1 MYNTSIFILK
11 NLYFALRKSV
21 IKNFISKFLY
31 VLKYKRVTDTNIKI
45 FPFFFKFWISEIIV
59 KKNIN
64 LIDKKRKFYK
74 EKYFFQ
80 YCDWFSHNIP
90 VWEVILNREIDREK
104 KTKYLEIGSYEGRSV
119 VHICEKFP
127 NFQVSVVDPYIEYK
141 ELDKYVKK
149 QNMDDTY
156 NTLKKNLNNFKER
169 VEIYRTTSKNF
180 FQNNKKKF
188 NVIYIDGSHK
198 SKDVEND
205 FLNSIKIIE
214 EGGLIILDDFTWNH
228 YENICDNPIGGI
240 LPVLEKN
247 VHLRIVSASNQLIV
261 KN

>member
-80 YCDWFSHNIP
+80 DGDWFSHNIP
-90 VWEVILNREIDREK
+90 VWEVILNRE
-104 KTKYLEIGSYEGRSV
+104 
-119 VHICEKFP
+119 
-127 NFQVSVVDPYIEYK
+127 
-141 ELDKYVKK
+141 
-149 QNMDDTY
+149 
-156 NTLKKNLNNFKER
+156 
-169 VEIYRTTSKNF
+169 
-180 FQNNKKKF
+180 
-188 NVIYIDGSHK
+188 
-198 SKDVEND
+198 
-205 FLNSIKIIE
+205 
-214 EGGLIILDDFTWNH
+214 
-228 YENICDNPIGGI
+228 
-240 LPVLEKN
+240 
-247 VHLRIVSASNQLIV
+247 
-261 KN
+261 